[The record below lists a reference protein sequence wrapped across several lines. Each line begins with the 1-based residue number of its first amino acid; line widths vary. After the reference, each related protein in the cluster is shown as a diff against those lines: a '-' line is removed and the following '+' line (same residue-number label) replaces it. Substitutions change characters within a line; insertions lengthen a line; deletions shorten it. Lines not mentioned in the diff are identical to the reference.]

1 MNKELAGSE
10 DAFKNLETAG
20 MMMAK
25 GLVFAFEII
34 ASAVALVA
42 DTIVDLTSGMGEGLM
57 RIDNMVRGLRG
68 GYGAEGIL
76 SQEERGGLQRV
87 LDFGKGPGALDRV
100 SNFFAQIDALLD
112 PTSRATRQGATRGE
126 GMDAFESA
134 LGFGRARSTVEDRPM
149 IDAIAD
155 AIEEFIP
162 VGFATEAPKAA
173 AEEQVSG
180 FTEGIQT
187 ALGLVKVDPT
197 AAKKDSDNLQEI
209 AKNTG
214 GMFKEMI
221 TRLES
226 FT

>member
-1 MNKELAGSE
+1 
-10 DAFKNLETAG
+10 
-20 MMMAK
+20 
-25 GLVFAFEII
+25 
-34 ASAVALVA
+34 
-42 DTIVDLTSGMGEGLM
+42 
-57 RIDNMVRGLRG
+57 
-68 GYGAEGIL
+68 
-76 SQEERGGLQRV
+76 
-87 LDFGKGPGALDRV
+87 
-100 SNFFAQIDALLD
+100 
-112 PTSRATRQGATRGE
+112 
-126 GMDAFESA
+126 MDAFERA
-134 LGFGRARSTVEDRPM
+134 LGCGRARSTAEDKPVAM
-149 IDAIAD
+149 AIGEQIAS

-214 GMFKEMI
+214 GMFKEML

>member
-1 MNKELAGSE
+1 
-10 DAFKNLETAG
+10 
-20 MMMAK
+20 
-25 GLVFAFEII
+25 
-34 ASAVALVA
+34 
-42 DTIVDLTSGMGEGLM
+42 
-57 RIDNMVRGLRG
+57 
-68 GYGAEGIL
+68 
-76 SQEERGGLQRV
+76 
-87 LDFGKGPGALDRV
+87 
-100 SNFFAQIDALLD
+100 
-112 PTSRATRQGATRGE
+112 
-126 GMDAFESA
+126 MDAFESA